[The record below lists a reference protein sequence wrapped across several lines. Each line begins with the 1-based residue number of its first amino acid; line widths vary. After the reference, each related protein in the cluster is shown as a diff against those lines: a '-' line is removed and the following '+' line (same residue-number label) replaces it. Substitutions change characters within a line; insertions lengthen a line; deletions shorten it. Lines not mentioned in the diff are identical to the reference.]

1 MCYNR
6 TVPGVREQTVVP
18 VFLGTIPGQA
28 GKGDV
33 MEENMTDLQ
42 FNKLFEMVLMI
53 LDGCKDLDEAKEK
66 IKKLLK
72 EYESN

>member
-1 MCYNR
+1 MEMF
-6 TVPGVREQTVVP
+6 PH
-18 VFLGTIPGQA
+18 IPGQA
-28 GKGDV
+28 GKGDA